1 MQVLDFSGFIGE
13 KMKIVPLSDDD
24 FEKIS
29 VDLDYRY
36 YPETKKELQSIIKK
50 RIREEG
56 SGCNLND
63 INTSAITDM
72 SNLFEYMYF
81 FSGNI
86 SGWDVSNVKDMSYM
100 FLYAKNFNCDISGW
114 DVSQVRKMDYMFYN
128 AASFDKDISGWNVT
142 NAFRPNNM
150 FYACPLETKIRKQ
163 PKFNG

>member
-86 SGWDVSNVKDMSYM
+86 SGWDVS
-100 FLYAKNFNCDISGW
+100 
-114 DVSQVRKMDYMFYN
+114 QVRKMDYMFYN

>member
-1 MQVLDFSGFIGE
+1 MRVLDFSGFIGE
-13 KMKIVPLSDDD
+13 KIKIVPLSDDD

-86 SGWDVSNVKDMSYM
+86 SGWDVS
-100 FLYAKNFNCDISGW
+100 
-114 DVSQVRKMDYMFYN
+114 QVRKMDYMFYN